1 MTDITGSDVPGI
13 DRGDLESRHRFD
25 VSREAVLGALREAF
39 ATREGR
45 LRFLGRYTSWNGY
58 FGSAV
63 ASLAGAIGR
72 SRAVFLDPEQ
82 PVVQV
87 ADRSVHVAS
96 YFFDAAR
103 DEFDDRDTVHRD
115 THRCLAQAVLQGV
128 MDHDAAQGE
137 PWAVEHANQVLQE
150 PTWLRALSARV
161 AHGYGAHGAGTDVEL
176 FRAMG
181 YHLGSEVLAD
191 EEFSHIDAELRA
203 AEPGLVSF
211 LEGHSVTIGDVP
223 HGAYVWLG
231 IHSGHGGA
239 VEADHFDWAVGGVLR
254 ALRYTPPARRE
265 SLREEALLG
274 FDDFAADHA
283 RFFSRVNEA

>member
-1 MTDITGSDVPGI
+1 MTDIPGI
-13 DRGDLESRHRFD
+13 DREDLESRYRFD
-25 VSREAVLGALREAF
+25 TSRAAVLGALREAF

-72 SRAVFLDPEQ
+72 SRSVFLDLDA
-82 PVVQV
+82 PVTQV
-87 ADRSVHVAS
+87 ADRSVYVAS

-128 MDHDAAQGE
+128 MDHDGTQGAAWPAE
-137 PWAVEHANQVLQE
+137 DANRVLEE

-161 AHGYGAHGAGTDVEL
+161 AQGYGTNGAGSDVEL

-191 EEFSHIDAELRA
+191 EEFSQIDAELRT
-203 AEPGLVSF
+203 AEPGLVAF
-211 LEGHSVTIGDVP
+211 LEGHTVTIGDVP
-223 HGAYVWLG
+223 HGAYAWIG
-231 IHSGHGGA
+231 IHSGHGGG
-239 VEADHFDWAVGGVLR
+239 VEADHFDWAVRGVLR
-254 ALRYTPPARRE
+254 ALRYTAPQLRAA
-265 SLREEALLG
+265 LREEALRG

-283 RFFSRVNEA
+283 RFFTRVNEA